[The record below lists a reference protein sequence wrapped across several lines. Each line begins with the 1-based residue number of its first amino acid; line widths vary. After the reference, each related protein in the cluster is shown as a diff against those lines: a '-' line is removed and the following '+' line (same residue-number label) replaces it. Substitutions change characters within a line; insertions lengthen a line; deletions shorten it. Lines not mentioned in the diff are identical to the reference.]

1 MSLRKETACD
11 FGECPYAFLGG
22 DCEYWCGAQEPADQP
37 EVWDESYLVLGEDS
51 MGYADFGDD
60 EDDCDYEV
68 GYDPYM
74 GCYSDEC

>member
-1 MSLRKETACD
+1 MSLKKVTPCD
-11 FGECPYAFLGG
+11 FGVCPYET
-22 DCEYWCGAQEPADQP
+22 DSYCSCEYWCGADEPADDP
-37 EVWDESYLVLGEDS
+37 DDWEPVLGEDS
-51 MGYADFGDD
+51 MGYADFRDD